1 MPCLAR
7 SDRLPALHDT
17 GDHVRLAFAPLALV
31 MVLFGAGCGQT
42 PSQKPT
48 PFAEAPLPVPP
59 APPRVPPRPRAAVA
73 DAAQPGAGPE
83 AQESAPPSFH
93 ADADAV
99 PEAPPA
105 APDEAPQAH
114 AALTPAPAVPSPPPP
129 APTLASL
136 AGLNEAEV
144 LRRFGRPTRAAAV
157 GQGMRWTWDVEGCEM
172 IMTLFPDVAA
182 QMRRVLSA
190 ELRGAARDELGET
203 GCLDRLGQRRAG
215 L

>member
-1 MPCLAR
+1 MR
-7 SDRLPALHDT
+7 F
-17 GDHVRLAFAPLALV
+17 AFASLAV
-31 MVLFGAGCGQT
+31 VTVLLGAGCTQ
-42 PSQKPT
+42 PPAPKPV
-48 PFAEAPLPVPP
+48 PYAGAPLPVPP
-59 APPRVPPRPRAAVA
+59 APPRVPPRPRAAIT
-73 DAAQPGAGPE
+73 DAAQAEAGPAE
-83 AQESAPPSFH
+83 GQESASPSFH
-93 ADADAV
+93 ADVDAV
-99 PEAPPA
+99 PEVPPA

-114 AALTPAPAVPSPPPP
+114 AALTPGPAVPSPPLP